1 MNNLFEIPKEEGGG
15 IYAIYNK
22 DKFKM
27 YIGQTKKLKQR
38 AIFHK
43 TQLLHGRHSN
53 KGLQA
58 DAKDRFE
65 FMVIYHAKDSDNLMY
80 LEKLYIIQAL
90 KMGIPLYNTPP
101 VEHKDSALYY
111 SDLFVDSVLFDINAQ
126 TNINTTF
133 LENIGN
139 YPNSIKHAL
148 FTKKSKPPQKW
159 A

>member
-1 MNNLFEIPKEEGGG
+1 
-15 IYAIYNK
+15 
-22 DKFKM
+22 
-27 YIGQTKKLKQR
+27 
-38 AIFHK
+38 
-43 TQLLHGRHSN
+43 
-53 KGLQA
+53 
-58 DAKDRFE
+58 
-65 FMVIYHAKDSDNLMY
+65 MY